1 MSIGT
6 NKRYSMKKLSY
17 LTVFILSLSF
27 IGCENKRS
35 ETEQTDSLAQYRDTL
50 IGKFNGI
57 EIDTLICEPIDSLS
71 PIEYGRYG
79 GCHYEWRVYTTNG
92 TVKDLIVG
100 NTIGINFIKEGDLDG
115 NGTEEWGYV
124 TQWPTSQWMGYDAFT
139 NINGEWQHII
149 EPTSIWLPHLDP
161 QDSISYRISKE
172 DILQPSEDSGFL
184 KVKFSDVRNNGE
196 DFLIIDTL
204 IMLNHKY

>member
-1 MSIGT
+1 
-6 NKRYSMKKLSY
+6 MKKLIY
-17 LTVFILSLSF
+17 FAFLILAVACGTKSQ
-27 IGCENKRS
+27 
-35 ETEQTDSLAQYRDTL
+35 QTTPTDDDSLAQYRDTL

-71 PIEYGRYG
+71 PIKNGTYG

-100 NTIGINFIKEGDLDG
+100 NTIGIDFIKEGDLDG

-124 TQWPTSQWMGYDAFT
+124 TQWPTSMWMCYHAFT
-139 NINGEWQHII
+139 NINGEWQQII
-149 EPTSIWLPHLDP
+149 EPTPIWIPHLDQ
-161 QDSISYRISKE
+161 QDSLYYTIREE
-172 DILQPSEDSGFL
+172 DILQPSEKSEFI

-196 DFLIIDTL
+196 DFLLIDTL
-204 IMLNHKY
+204 IQVNPRPFK